1 MPSPQDFQVC
11 VKTFFR
17 PAGAMNL
24 LSFVPQ
30 TDVRGYI
37 LVPLRG
43 PRMMVLF
50 HRRRLRSHT
59 DSPWY
64 CSTAAWISAFS
75 HRLYRP
81 GLYYAAPWGMGTQVE
96 QPFAASL
103 NIL

>member
-1 MPSPQDFQVC
+1 
-11 VKTFFR
+11 
-17 PAGAMNL
+17 MNL
-24 LSFVPQ
+24 LSFVPR

-59 DSPWY
+59 DSTVLGFTIP
-64 CSTAAWISAFS
+64 
-75 HRLYRP
+75 P
-81 GLYYAAPWGMGTQVE
+81 PWGMGTQVD